1 MYYGDEDQ
9 NDLMKEIDSKY
20 HDPLEEELQKKDLTE
35 EQKAKIAELEKQTA
49 EKLKQLENEE
59 LPY

>member
-9 NDLMKEIDSKY
+9 NELMKEIDSKY
-20 HDPLEEELQKKDLTE
+20 HDPLEELVLE
-35 EQKAKIAELEKQTA
+35 EDKEKIAELEKQAA
-49 EKLKQLENEE
+49 ENLKKIENEE